1 MPHWGLKYSLT
12 FLLGAMSLG
21 LFLILQL
28 QRDKIRVEIHW
39 KRTPVSHS
47 SYADHP
53 GAIGIKFPS
62 PSDAAANIN
71 VSDVLSINSLEFD
84 KDTAHRDSEDSK
96 DLQKT
101 ETGLL
106 SRHVRQVSPVLEG
119 HLSLSNITIYD
130 TTRAPK
136 RKKTKR
142 SKSDR
147 LSATKNAPRYVVP
160 LEEALSKT
168 APDWVGSTIPPVDVT
183 DFKCAD
189 KICME
194 YLSEVDQDQFTM
206 CVQRTVAKKDR
217 IGQILPNFNATCRF
231 QNGTYRH
238 PVALASFPG
247 SGNTWLRGL
256 LQKTTGICTG
266 VWMCKML

>member
-1 MPHWGLKYSLT
+1 M
-12 FLLGAMSLG
+12 GATSLG
-21 LFLILQL
+21 LFIILQL

-39 KRTPVSHS
+39 KRTPVSYP
-47 SYADHP
+47 SYAGHP

-62 PSDAAANIN
+62 PSDSAANIN
-71 VSDVLSINSLEFD
+71 VSDVLLSNSPEFN
-84 KDTAHRDSEDSK
+84 KDTAHRYSEDSK

-101 ETGLL
+101 DTGLL

-119 HLSLSNITIYD
+119 HLSLSNLYNM
-130 TTRAPK
+130 TRAPK
-136 RKKTKR
+136 RTKEDR
-142 SKSDR
+142 SKSVQ
-147 LSATKNAPRYVVP
+147 LSAAKNVPRYVVP

-168 APDWVGSTIPPVDVT
+168 APDWVGSTIPPVDIT

-189 KICME
+189 KICTE
-194 YLSEVDQDQFTM
+194 HLSEVEQDQFTM
-206 CVQRTVAKKDR
+206 CIERTVAKENK
-217 IGQILPNFNATCRF
+217 IGQILPNVNATCCF

-266 VWMCKML
+266 VWMCKMR